1 MKRYHVTTRL
11 GDRTIAFE
19 EPLDDPFV
27 RHTVV
32 LGWRDL
38 LRGLLRGEL
47 PVTVLI
53 GGDREIVNAVMN
65 LPAEPLA
72 VEPQDGLSRV
82 QEAVRRA
89 RGGEAPPT
97 VQGFA

>member
-11 GDRTIAFE
+11 DDRTIAFE

-27 RHTVV
+27 NHRVV

-47 PVTVLI
+47 MVTVLI
-53 GGDREIVNAVMN
+53 GGDRETVNAVMN
-65 LPAEPLA
+65 LNAERPASA
-72 VEPQDGLSRV
+72 PQDGLSRV
-82 QEAVRRA
+82 QEAVRQA

-97 VQGFA
+97 VRGFA